1 MALILINVFAL
12 CIAPIRFFYWNAD
25 HPGTVVM
32 NVVWVL
38 FNMVIV
44 GSANAVA
51 FESRQLRAD
60 VRIDQHIQ
68 TEVRLPGGQ
77 SIFGESSDI
86 SLGGAALKLEQA
98 PVTRG
103 FHDRGD
109 LPFA

>member
-1 MALILINVFAL
+1 MALILINVLAL

-38 FNMVIV
+38 FNMVII

-60 VRIDQHIQ
+60 VRIDQHIP
-68 TEVRLPGGQ
+68 TEVRRTRRANHLWPIQRYISRRRGAQAG
-77 SIFGESSDI
+77 SS
-86 SLGGAALKLEQA
+86 LARY
-98 PVTRG
+98 PWV
-103 FHDRGD
+103 
-109 LPFA
+109 P